1 MRNKKTFII
10 YIGLWV
16 LTLVMLSLLLWLN
29 VGDARVINYSGI
41 VRGATQKLI
50 KEELNGVKDDELII
64 KLDDIIYDLQTG
76 KGDFNLTRN
85 GDPEYQE
92 LLAELQKLWYQIK
105 AEIPNVRADNTN
117 TDRLFNL
124 SQQHF
129 AIADSMVLRAEK
141 SSNEKLLF
149 FIVVYFS
156 VLLVS
161 VVLFVLF
168 DWRNRKALDKSAH
181 YDSLTGILN
190 RKGFEVT
197 ADALLRRNVSDEFIL
212 AEFDINNFKSLNN
225 AFGYATGDE
234 ILKYIA
240 KSITQWKKE
249 DKLCA
254 RIDADDFVLL
264 IKSSQIN
271 SNEIEQLLKRIK
283 SEQPYLQNFND
294 VAFTIGAYK
303 IDDNNE
309 FIKAAMDKATTAHKS
324 AKANNTSGLVWY
336 DTKLVKQLQTQREYI
351 KRLNSAL
358 ANEEFQLY
366 LQPKINLQ
374 TMDIMGAE
382 ALVRWDIPDSGLVY
396 PDSFIPLFEKNGS
409 IAELDFYMLDK
420 VCAYLHHLK
429 ELGIDNFTISVNFSR
444 ATLCKMNLYE
454 RIVATVEKYEINHN
468 NIELEITESAIN
480 ELADSVIQI
489 LNRLK
494 NDGFLISMDD
504 FGAGYS
510 SLNMLIKLPIQII
523 KLDREFLNQIA
534 NNNNVKGVIASSVEL
549 AHALGMRIVCEGVEQ
564 SEQADYLKEIGCDY
578 AQGYHFSRPIP
589 KESFTDL
596 IL

>member
-1 MRNKKTFII
+1 MRNKKSFII

-41 VRGATQKLI
+41 VRGATQKLV
-50 KEELNGVKDDELII
+50 KEEISGVEDDELIY
-64 KLDDIIYDLQTG
+64 KLDGIIYDLQTG
-76 KGDFNLTRN
+76 KGDYNLSKN
-85 GDPEYQE
+85 GDPEYQQM
-92 LLAELQKLWYQIK
+92 LADLKSVWEKIK
-105 AEIPNVRADNTN
+105 TEIPNVRANITN
-117 TDRLFNL
+117 TDTLFNL

-129 AIADSMVLRAEK
+129 TIADSMVLRAEK

-190 RKGFEVT
+190 RKGFEL
-197 ADALLRRNVSDEFIL
+197 AANALLRRNMSDEFIL

-225 AFGYATGDE
+225 AFGYATGDD

-240 KSITQWKKE
+240 TAITQWKKE

-264 IKSSQIN
+264 VKSSQIN
-271 SNEIEQLLKRIK
+271 AGEIEGLLERIE

-324 AKANNTSGLVWY
+324 AKSNNTVGLVWY
-336 DTKLVKQLQTQREYI
+336 DAKLVKQIQTQREYV

-358 ANEEFQLY
+358 ANQEFQLY

-374 TMDIMGAE
+374 TMEIMGAE
-382 ALVRWDIPDSGLVY
+382 ALVRWNIPDYGLVY

-420 VCAYLHHLK
+420 VCAYLYHLK
-429 ELGIDNFTISVNFSR
+429 ELGIENFTISVNFSR
-444 ATLCKMNLYE
+444 ATLCEMNLYE
-454 RIVATVEKYEINHN
+454 RILATVEKYGIAHNSIEI
-468 NIELEITESAIN
+468 EITESAIN

-489 LNRLK
+489 LNNLK
-494 NDGFLISMDD
+494 TDGFLISMDD

-534 NNNNVKGVIASSVEL
+534 NNDKVKGVIASSVEL
-549 AHALGMRIVCEGVEQ
+549 AHALGMRIVCEGVEL
-564 SEQADYLKEIGCDY
+564 SEQAEFLKEIGCDY
-578 AQGYHFSRPIP
+578 AQGYHFSKPIP
-589 KESFTDL
+589 NESFTDL
-596 IL
+596 II